1 MDRKLYKYMLDA
13 INEMSDGKFVYVL
26 DMQEDI
32 VYWSGAAKEYF
43 GFPSNEMS
51 GFHEYW
57 QSKIRPDDVGKYKRE
72 ISKILNHQRDR
83 FYHMYHVTDAAGKY
97 ILLRGKGKVISDAE
111 GNPTLFAG
119 TVTVCADAVSYD
131 VVTGLQGQSGFLR
144 KIEKYELEKRQYAT
158 FAIEVPNF
166 FEINSLYG
174 YNFGSQV
181 IYDMASILHRMV
193 ENIGHVYRLEGAR
206 FTFIVHNRSI
216 EDIKLMY
223 NKIREEF
230 EHLTVGNETL
240 NLDVIGSALYIPNYR
255 AEAQMMLTCL
265 IVALERAKA
274 EGIFDLVV
282 YDGDMHSDVRETLEL
297 IDSIKTSI
305 MNGCE
310 GFFLCYQPFVST
322 MTGRVIGA
330 EALIRWR
337 NDVYGTV
344 SPYRFIP
351 YLENHPCFYELG
363 LWIIRQALSDS
374 KKVMDFNPDF
384 FINVNMSYS
393 QLEKSGFKEDVIEIL
408 KEMDYPNAHLQL
420 ELTERCRNLNV
431 NFLKEQLEFFK
442 ENGVKIA
449 LDDFGTGTST
459 IDLLCDL
466 PIDCVKIDQ
475 TFILNILKN
484 NNNQVV
490 VDATLQCTNKLG
502 LNVCLEGVENEEI
515 KNFVS
520 KYSAKYHQGYYYSK
534 PVEFDE
540 FIKLIDQKWST
551 NKINIIS
558 QGEKAGMDVNYIISM
573 MPGAFFIY
581 CDDEMQKIT
590 CANRMLL
597 DIFEC
602 DTEEE
607 FYELT
612 GNTFKGIVHPDDYE
626 RVQSEIENQ
635 LKDNASKM
643 DFVKYRIIT
652 KSGDLKVVRDYGH
665 LVTQENDVDLFY
677 VFIAID
683 R

>member
-1 MDRKLYKYMLDA
+1 MLDA

-83 FYHMYHVTDAAGKY
+83 FYHMYHVTDAAGNY
-97 ILLRGKGKVISDAE
+97 ILVRGKGKVISDAE

-502 LNVCLEGVENEEI
+502 LHVCLEGVENEEI

>member
-1 MDRKLYKYMLDA
+1 MLDA

-57 QSKIRPDDVGKYKRE
+57 QSKIRSDDVGKYKRE
-72 ISKILNHQRDR
+72 INKILNHQRDR
-83 FYHMYHVTDAAGKY
+83 FYHMYHVTDATGNY
-97 ILLRGKGKVISDAE
+97 ILVRGKGKVINDAE

-305 MNGCE
+305 TNGCE

-652 KSGDLKVVRDYGH
+652 KSGDVKVVRDYGH

>member
-1 MDRKLYKYMLDA
+1 MLDA
-13 INEMSDGKFVYVL
+13 INEMSDGKFAYVL

-83 FYHMYHVTDAAGKY
+83 FYHMYHVTDAAGNY
-97 ILLRGKGKVISDAE
+97 ILVRGKGKVISDAE

-374 KKVMDFNPDF
+374 KKVMDYNPDF

-431 NFLKEQLEFFK
+431 NFLKEQLEYFK

-540 FIKLIDQKWST
+540 FMKLIDQTWST
-551 NKINIIS
+551 NRINIIS

-581 CDDEMQKIT
+581 CDDETQKIT

-652 KSGDLKVVRDYGH
+652 KSGDVKVVRDYGH

>member
-1 MDRKLYKYMLDA
+1 MLDA

-43 GFPSNEMS
+43 GFPSTEMS

-57 QSKIRPDDVGKYKRE
+57 QSKIRSDDVGKYKRE
-72 ISKILNHQRDR
+72 IAKILNYQRDR
-83 FYHMYHVTDAAGKY
+83 FYHMYHVTDATGNY
-97 ILLRGKGKVISDAE
+97 ILVRGKGKVINDAE

-181 IYDMASILHRMV
+181 IYDMAGILHRMV

-206 FTFIVHNRSI
+206 FTFIVHDRSI

-223 NKIREEF
+223 NNIREEF

-265 IVALERAKA
+265 VVALERAKA

-310 GFFLCYQPFVST
+310 GFYLCYQPFVST

-351 YLENHPCFYELG
+351 YLENHPCFYDLG

-374 KKVMDFNPDF
+374 KKVMDFNPEF

-393 QLEKSGFKEDVIEIL
+393 QLEKIGFKEDVIRIL
-408 KEMDYPNAHLQL
+408 EEMDYPNAHLQL

-490 VDATLQCTNKLG
+490 VDTTLQCTNKLG
-502 LNVCLEGVENEEI
+502 LNVCLEGVESEEI

-520 KYSAKYHQGYYYSK
+520 KYSAKYHQGYYYSR

-540 FIKLIDQKWST
+540 FMKLIDQTWST

-558 QGEKAGMDVNYIISM
+558 QGERAGMDVNYIISK

-581 CDDEMQKIT
+581 CDDETQKIT

-602 DTEEE
+602 DTEED

-626 RVQSEIENQ
+626 RVQSEIMNQ
-635 LKDNASKM
+635 LQDNDSKM

-652 KSGDLKVVRDYGH
+652 KSGAVKIVRDYGH